1 MHKNIDSFDSLGMIV
16 PFARPRVRAHTG
28 LSALERRMEELSQRL
43 GAVAAAPAAAA
54 AAPAA
59 DSDAHPDRM
68 RATIER
74 LTARL
79 VRLET
84 VIGCGILIFMLVNFH
99 PCLVSARLVYLFQY
113 LLSMP
118 RSLYLFTRSLSRYI
132 FFCLS

>member
-1 MHKNIDSFDSLGMIV
+1 MID
-16 PFARPRVRAHTG
+16 PFARPRVRHTG

-43 GAVAAAPAAAA
+43 GAVAAVAPAAAAA

-68 RATIER
+68 RAAIER

-84 VIGCGILIFMLVNFH
+84 VIGCGTWMF
-99 PCLVSARLVYLFQY
+99 
-113 LLSMP
+113 
-118 RSLYLFTRSLSRYI
+118 
-132 FFCLS
+132 

>member
-1 MHKNIDSFDSLGMIV
+1 MNVSFT
-16 PFARPRVRAHTG
+16 RPRVRARTG

-54 AAPAA
+54 AVPAA

-84 VIGCGILIFMLVNFH
+84 VIGCGTLIFY
-99 PCLVSARLVYLFQY
+99 ARHFPPV
-113 LLSMP
+113 P
-118 RSLYLFTRSLSRYI
+118 RLDSCI
-132 FFCLS
+132 FPNIFY